1 MSMSAMF
8 AARTL
13 LALLS
18 GANQAAQ
25 SDDPFKGTDCNNAQ
39 AQVELNYCA
48 NRDFEAEDKKLNAVY
63 RKLMAGLDPQSQALL
78 KAAEK
83 NWLVFRD
90 SECEFETAGSEGG
103 SIRPMEESNCLT
115 EKTKARIKEL
125 QDER

>member
-1 MSMSAMF
+1 MSTSAMAV
-8 AARTL
+8 AAVL

-18 GANQAAQ
+18 GANRGAQ
-25 SDDPFKGTDCNNAQ
+25 SGDQGTDCSKAQ
-39 AQVELNYCA
+39 AQADLNDCA

-63 RKLMAGLDPQSQALL
+63 RKLMAGLDAETQALL
-78 KAAEK
+78 KTAEK
-83 NWLVFRD
+83 NWLAFRD

-125 QDER
+125 QSQ